1 MPKLWAPLERS
12 VETLS
17 SKHLQRPGRSF
28 GVRIQVATELL
39 HRLRLQQVVLD
50 PVMGDEGRIYVDE
63 DVIPAYKGLLRD
75 ADLILPNQF
84 ELEYGQP

>member
-1 MPKLWAPLERS
+1 MR
-12 VETLS
+12 
-17 SKHLQRPGRSF
+17 F
-28 GVRIQVATELL
+28 QVAVKLCS
-39 HRLRLQQVVLD
+39 RPRLQQVVLD

-63 DVIPAYKGLLRD
+63 DVIPAYRGLLRD